1 MLEVDFVGRL
11 AGFVLGLR
19 VALEVVLLVV
29 LVVGISLGAVYSSH
43 FGPITS
49 LMPFQRS
56 SLFAEEVDL
65 TELTDLVDEDKD
77 VLDLVV
83 VVVFGFFQISNLPLV
98 ELEMDFAFKELV
110 ELALFPPFQN
120 RNPPTRELEN
130 PVDEVALTE
139 DCTEILVVVALSNL
153 SRLCN
158 CLLSVNG
165 STRRLQK
172 YGRRRTARP
181 TTIG

>member
-1 MLEVDFVGRL
+1 MTLLVTVLASLLTPTVALFVLLLEVDFVGRL

-19 VALEVVLLVV
+19 VALEMVLLVV

-65 TELTDLVDEDKD
+65 TELTDLGDEDKD
-77 VLDLVV
+77 FVLDLVD

-98 ELEMDFAFKELV
+98 ELETDINFEEVV
-110 ELALFPPFQN
+110 ELALFLPFQN
-120 RNPPTRELEN
+120 LNPPTRELEN
-130 PVDEVALTE
+130 PADVVVVAE
-139 DCTEILVVVALSNL
+139 DCTEILVVIDLSNR
-153 SRLCN
+153 SRL
-158 CLLSVNG
+158 
-165 STRRLQK
+165 
-172 YGRRRTARP
+172 
-181 TTIG
+181 